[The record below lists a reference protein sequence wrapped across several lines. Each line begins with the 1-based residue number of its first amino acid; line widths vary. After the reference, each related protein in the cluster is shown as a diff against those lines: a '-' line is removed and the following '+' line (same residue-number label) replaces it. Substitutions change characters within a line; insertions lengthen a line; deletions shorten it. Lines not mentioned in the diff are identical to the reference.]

1 MIYTSFNTYMQF
13 LEKQEKAKR
22 FYTEQK
28 LAADADTR
36 ARDADWKID
45 CCMAL
50 VSHPRNPSQGQ

>member
-1 MIYTSFNTYMQF
+1 MIYTKYKHFLQF
-13 LEKQEKAKR
+13 SEKQEKGKR
-22 FYTEQK
+22 FCTEQE
-28 LAADADTR
+28 LTADADTR